1 MYVGLKYIVMP
12 NVCHSP
18 DVCDIIQYWT
28 ISYQECSKYMGIC
41 NSGSMYGWELFHK
54 VLVVEGGMAG
64 EISHIYGMEKLTHNH
79 LNWEV
84 S

>member
-1 MYVGLKYIVMP
+1 MFVILLMYV
-12 NVCHSP
+12 
-18 DVCDIIQYWT
+18 
-28 ISYQECSKYMGIC
+28 ISFNIGPYHTKSVKYMGIC
-41 NSGSMYGWELFHK
+41 NNGSMCGWEIFHK